1 MEEAGEGCRRQVG
14 ALGVCRWSPYS
25 ALWPLTG
32 AVGPAS
38 GPVPDLPG
46 HILRGSR
53 WALLYKVGPS
63 PLWTRPRDAP
73 SAWGWEGAAAQEE
86 PVFRGLL
93 GQIALAPPT
102 QPAALVS
109 LVLA

>member
-1 MEEAGEGCRRQVG
+1 MCAGGAPTLPCGPSQEQWDRLLVLYPTSLAIFSEEADGLCF
-14 ALGVCRWSPYS
+14 
-25 ALWPLTG
+25 
-32 AVGPAS
+32 
-38 GPVPDLPG
+38 
-46 HILRGSR
+46 
-53 WALLYKVGPS
+53 KVGPS